1 MPKLLYVT
9 RSLFYPESTGGG
21 EQSSLY
27 LFRSLRQRGWQIEV
41 ICGISRSSRYFWK
54 FRRTRWQ
61 ARLLLQNPPCFVKD
75 EELGY
80 PCWRGITHIDKARQ
94 WLDQRL
100 QEYQPD
106 VIFSDNCG
114 ASIECQVNLV
124 SHAACQG
131 YSTFFFVRSV
141 DDIKSGKADCNIP
154 DQIYAIANSPFA
166 ASIVAPVTPNEVG
179 VVLPFIDLN
188 RYQVKKRNP
197 GYITFINPIPEKGVE
212 VAIEVARRLPEERF
226 LFVKGKWAGYTYTGQ
241 EPWMKPIYALPNV
254 EVWEN
259 QQDTRQIYAVTD
271 ILLVPSQ
278 FYETFG
284 RVILEA
290 QVNSIPVV
298 AANIGGIPYTLGQGG
313 ILATPH
319 DDPDAYVDALRVLR
333 TDEGF
338 YKQLST
344 LAFQNSQRPEF
355 DSEYQVNNFIS
366 FIESHLN
373 QRAVSKPT

>member
-1 MPKLLYVT
+1 
-9 RSLFYPESTGGG
+9 
-21 EQSSLY
+21 
-27 LFRSLRQRGWQIEV
+27 
-41 ICGISRSSRYFWK
+41 
-54 FRRTRWQ
+54 
-61 ARLLLQNPPCFVKD
+61 
-75 EELGY
+75 
-80 PCWRGITHIDKARQ
+80 
-94 WLDQRL
+94 
-100 QEYQPD
+100 
-106 VIFSDNCG
+106 
-114 ASIECQVNLV
+114 
-124 SHAACQG
+124 
-131 YSTFFFVRSV
+131 
-141 DDIKSGKADCNIP
+141 
-154 DQIYAIANSPFA
+154 
-166 ASIVAPVTPNEVG
+166 
-179 VVLPFIDLN
+179 
-188 RYQVKKRNP
+188 
-197 GYITFINPIPEKGVE
+197 
-212 VAIEVARRLPEERF
+212 
-226 LFVKGKWAGYTYTGQ
+226 
-241 EPWMKPIYALPNV
+241 V
-254 EVWEN
+254 EVWEH

-298 AANIGGIPYTLGQGG
+298 AANVGGIPYTLGQGG